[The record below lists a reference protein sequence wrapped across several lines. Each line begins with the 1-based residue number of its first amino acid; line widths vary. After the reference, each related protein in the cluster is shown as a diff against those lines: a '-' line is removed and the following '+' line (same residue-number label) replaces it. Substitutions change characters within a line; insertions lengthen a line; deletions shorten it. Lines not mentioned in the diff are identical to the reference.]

1 MTMKKTLSLAKFI
14 AVEAQKLSQ
23 ERREFFLLW
32 LADHADIEKPN
43 EDQQMEKKLNDWFFS
58 LSIKQALEEH
68 KLIVAEIRW
77 CAKISKKTLMRIASA
92 ERLDNRRSLDE

>member
-14 AVEAQKLSQ
+14 CNETRKLSK

-32 LADHADIEKPN
+32 LTDHADIEKLY
-43 EDQQMEKKLNDWFFS
+43 EDPQMEKNLNNWFYS
-58 LSIKQALEEH
+58 LSINKALKEY
-68 KLIVAEIRW
+68 KLIIAEIRW
-77 CAKISKKTLMRIASA
+77 CAEVPIKTLRRIASA